1 MRRASSSSRFSQ
13 GCALTLA
20 LSRRERGAS
29 GARHCDRF
37 HILAVRTATG
47 RAGRCLGYSVET
59 ARTPPMMEHGLEI
72 LVSAAE
78 RLGVR
83 LDAGQQALF
92 RTYFE
97 VLEQGAEFANLTGA
111 RGWERVREELFIR
124 SLRLLT
130 PAPGGYVSMA
140 GWFDSAAGWGQGPT
154 AGSRGASPAD
164 AAPPA
169 RRVIDVGTGAG
180 IPGLVLKIAIP
191 GMALTLL
198 DSNQKK
204 CDFLRRAVRV
214 LGLSGVSVVQARAE
228 AAAHD
233 PAHREKYDLVL
244 ARAVARLAELAELT
258 LPFAKVGGA
267 VIVPKGAGI
276 EDEVEEAAYAAEQ
289 MGAAPAITQTVSSPG
304 SAPADTVL
312 YWLKLSPTP
321 PRYPRRVGVPHKQPL
336 LKQADRRPEPA
347 VARH

>member
-1 MRRASSSSRFSQ
+1 
-13 GCALTLA
+13 
-20 LSRRERGAS
+20 
-29 GARHCDRF
+29 
-37 HILAVRTATG
+37 
-47 RAGRCLGYSVET
+47 
-59 ARTPPMMEHGLEI
+59 MMEYRLET

-78 RLGVR
+78 KLGVR

-92 RTYFE
+92 HKYFE

-140 GWFDSAAGWGQGPT
+140 GWFDAAASAGRGPSV
-154 AGSRGASPAD
+154 GSRGASLAD
-164 AAPPA
+164 GGPPA
-169 RRVIDVGTGAG
+169 RRVMDIGTGAG
-180 IPGLVLKIAIP
+180 IPGLILKIALP
-191 GMALTLL
+191 GMDLTLL

-214 LGLSGVSVVQARAE
+214 LGLSGVTVVQARAE
-228 AAAHD
+228 ETAHD
-233 PAHREKYDLVL
+233 RGHRERYDLVL

-258 LPFAKVGGA
+258 LPFAKTGGA
-267 VIVPKGAGI
+267 VIVPKGADI
-276 EDEVEEAAYAAEQ
+276 EGEIEEAAYAAEQ
-289 MGAAPAITQTVSSPG
+289 MGAAPAIAQSVSTPG
-304 SAPADTVL
+304 SAPADTVV

-336 LKQADRRPEPA
+336 LKQSGRHPEPA
-347 VARH
+347 GARQ